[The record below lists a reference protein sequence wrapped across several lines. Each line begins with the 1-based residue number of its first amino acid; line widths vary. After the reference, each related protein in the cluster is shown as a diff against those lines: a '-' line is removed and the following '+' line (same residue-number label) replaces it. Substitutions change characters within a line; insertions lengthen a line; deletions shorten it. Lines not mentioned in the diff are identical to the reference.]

1 MATNW
6 NAVLANI
13 NNASDI
19 LAILRKVLGLLD
31 GKVDLTKIDEIITDI
46 SNMQT
51 NVDTAL
57 TNVNSALSDFDTEAQ
72 EAIQQVIAAGLME
85 GFATEAELLT
95 TRPLEAKKYAKAE
108 DTDVIWFWNKP
119 EGSPEGNYWTSTGLS
134 ELAQSK
140 IYTNQQILDKV
151 LKYIQSSGKV
161 HNVFSLLDLIG
172 NSLLRFSNDG
182 GLYIFGQ
189 DESVQNK
196 FLSMGIDLK
205 ILNQFKEII
214 SKISFYGNSDDI
226 LRLTASDGMPLV
238 RIKEDSGLY
247 LHGDSESIQEKFKQ
261 LFESI
266 YELKS
271 GDLGLLTK
279 PTSFIIRL
287 DDSLGNP
294 LLRFDDQSKAY
305 FFGMSESIQDL
316 LAKITE
322 PKSVYI
328 PLYAKN
334 PDYLNKKFFLN
345 DAFVERLNHARMMCT
360 DVAPVPNF
368 MTKQKFAIGNN
379 WVNDVTLEVL
389 NPTDRVPM
397 DGYQYVFTKDIG
409 VVHPQVW
416 VFNEAV
422 AGYKYW
428 LSINPYTNGNDQLEL
443 PFIYGSNDPEFR
455 SWELIPEFPTPFE
468 IDPIDEDGSYRGHLS
483 DSGFTYDVKNGDL
496 IFFWRK
502 NLYYAEGSPISAKV
516 GVSGARFNG
525 KRWSEKHQI
534 YGLRTNPDAGV
545 TEELLSPNIVY
556 NPSDDLYY
564 MYSTQ
569 FGKLWYRT
577 SNDLTGDHWSDRTE
591 CILNNHS
598 GSLWHLDAK
607 FIGDKLVILLHQD
620 NFMSSSTDALYF
632 AISSDF
638 VNFNVSANSILTE
651 VDPPI
656 YKATFQPIF
665 TGENTAKFRVI
676 YTSDART
683 TPQYQMYVTDT
694 NEFNIGV

>member
-1 MATNW
+1 MPERNMADQPVTREKLI
-6 NAVLANI
+6 NADIDVDNLGKAVNELGI
-13 NNASDI
+13 VNPRYGDTYKTIPQIASEYDQNG
-19 LAILRKVLGLLD
+19 A
-31 GKVDLTKIDEIITDI
+31 TK
-46 SNMQT
+46 
-51 NVDTAL
+51 
-57 TNVNSALSDFDTEAQ
+57 
-72 EAIQQVIAAGLME
+72 
-85 GFATEAELLT
+85 GFATFAEFEAVKAT
-95 TRPLEAKKYAKAE
+95 ISAHSVITIGEAGPNQGQN
-108 DTDVIWFWNKP
+108 FWNGTTLTK
-119 EGSPEGNYWTSTGLS
+119 STHDPLN
-134 ELAQSK
+134 QSK
-140 IYTNQQILDKV
+140 IYTDQQIIDKV
-151 LKYIQSSGKV
+151 LKYLKTSGNV
-161 HNVFSLLDLIG
+161 HNVFTLFDLMS

-189 DESVQNK
+189 DESVQDK
-196 FLSMGIDLK
+196 FLTNGIDLK
-205 ILNQFKEII
+205 SLNQFKELI
-214 SKISFYGNSDDI
+214 SQILFFYGTSDDI
-226 LRLTASDGMPLV
+226 LRLTSSDGLPIV
-238 RIKEDSGLY
+238 RIKEDAGLY
-247 LHGDSESIQEKFKQ
+247 LYGESESIQEKFKQ

-279 PTSFIIRL
+279 DTSFILRL

-368 MTKQKFAIGNN
+368 MTKQKFAIGSN
-379 WVNDVTLEVL
+379 WVNDVTLDVL
-389 NPTDRVPM
+389 NPDDRVPM
-397 DGYQYVFTKDIG
+397 DGYQYVFAKDIG

-569 FGKLWYRT
+569 DGKLWYRT
-577 SNDLTGDHWSDRTE
+577 SNDLTGDHWSARTE
-591 CILNNHS
+591 CILSHHT

-665 TGENTAKFRVI
+665 TGENVAKFRVI

-694 NEFNIGV
+694 NEINIGA